1 MKKGKF
7 IVFEGLD
14 GAGQGTQIKLLEQYL
29 QSKNEKVYV
38 TSEPTQNLIGGL
50 IRSLLRHHWSLGNTG
65 IQLLYSAD
73 RAHHLEVEIEPVR
86 EKGHHV
92 ISGRYFFSTIAF
104 GSLNNDVKWLQAISE
119 KFPNPDITIF
129 LKVTPKECIRRI
141 NNGRPL
147 KEFFEKEKILQKVY
161 KTYLTLVKDKKYKN
175 VYVVDG
181 EQPVEKVAQDIQ
193 KIIGKHL

>member
-14 GAGQGTQIKLLEQYL
+14 GAGQGTQIALLERYL
-29 QSKNEKVYV
+29 ASKKKNVYV

-50 IRSLLRHHWSLGNTG
+50 IRSLLRHHWALGNTG
-65 IQLLYSAD
+65 MQLLYSAD

-104 GSLNNDVKWLQAISE
+104 GSLNNDVSWLKAISA
-119 KFPNPDITIF
+119 KFPNPDVTIF
-129 LKVTPKECIRRI
+129 LKVAPKECIRRI
-141 NNGRPL
+141 NSGRPMTEL
-147 KEFFEKEKILQKVY
+147 FEKEKVLQKVY
-161 KTYLTLVKDKKYKN
+161 RTYLALVKDKKYKN
-175 VYVVDG
+175 VFVVDG
-181 EQPVEKVAQDIQ
+181 TQTREAVARDIQ
-193 KIIGKHL
+193 KIIDLYI

>member
-29 QSKNEKVYV
+29 QSKNENVYV

-73 RAHHLEVEIEPVR
+73 RAHHLEVEIDPIR

-104 GSLNNDVKWLQAISE
+104 GSITNDVKWLQAISE
-119 KFPNPDITIF
+119 KFPNPDVTIF
-129 LKVTPKECIRRI
+129 LKVSPKECIRRI
-141 NNGRPL
+141 NSGRPL
-147 KEFFEKEKILQKVY
+147 KELFEKEKILEKVY
-161 KTYLTLVKDKKYKN
+161 KTYLRLVRDTRYKN
-175 VYVVDG
+175 VYVVNG
-181 EQPVEKVAQDIQ
+181 ERPIEEVADDIQ
-193 KIIGKHL
+193 KIISKHI

>member
-29 QSKNEKVYV
+29 QSRKEKVYV

-73 RAHHLEVEIEPVR
+73 RAHHLEVEINPIR

-119 KFPNPDITIF
+119 KFPNPDVTIF

-141 NNGRPL
+141 NSGRPL
-147 KEFFEKEKILQKVY
+147 KEFFEKEKILEKVY
-161 KTYLTLVKDKKYKN
+161 KTYLALVKDKKYKN
-175 VYVVDG
+175 VYVVNG
-181 EQPVEKVAQDIQ
+181 EQSVEAVAEDIR
-193 KIIGKHL
+193 KIIDKHV

>member
-14 GAGQGTQIKLLEQYL
+14 GAGQGTQIALLEKYL
-29 QSKNEKVYV
+29 KSKNEKVYV

-50 IRSLLRHHWSLGNTG
+50 IRSLLRHHWSLSNTG

-73 RAHHLEVEIEPVR
+73 RAHHLEAEIYPVQ

-104 GSLNNDVKWLQAISE
+104 GSLNNDVKWLKAISE
-119 KFPNPDITIF
+119 KFPNPDVTIF

-141 NNGRPL
+141 NSGRPL

-161 KTYLTLVKDKKYKN
+161 KTYLALVKDKKYKN

-181 EQPVEKVAQDIQ
+181 EQSMEKVAQDIQ
-193 KIIGKHL
+193 KIINKHI

>member
-14 GAGQGTQIKLLEQYL
+14 GAGQGTQIKLLEKYL

-73 RAHHLEVEIEPVR
+73 RAHHLEVEIDPIR

-104 GSLNNDVKWLQAISE
+104 GSLNNDVKWLKAISE
-119 KFPNPDITIF
+119 KFPNPDMTIF
-129 LKVTPKECIRRI
+129 LKVSPKECIRRI
-141 NNGRPL
+141 NSGRPL

-161 KTYLTLVKDKKYKN
+161 KTYLSLVKDKQYKN
-175 VYVVDG
+175 VYIVDG
-181 EQPVEKVAQDIQ
+181 EQSVEKVAEDIQ
-193 KIIGKHL
+193 NIVDKHI

>member
-29 QSKNEKVYV
+29 QSRNEKVYV

-73 RAHHLEVEIEPVR
+73 RAHHLEVEIEPIR

-104 GSLNNDVKWLQAISE
+104 GSLNNDVKWLKAISE
-119 KFPNPDITIF
+119 KFPNPDVTIF
-129 LKVTPKECIRRI
+129 LKVSPKECIRRI

-161 KTYLTLVKDKKYKN
+161 KTYLSLVKDKKYKN

-181 EQPVEKVAQDIQ
+181 EQSMEKVAFDIQ
-193 KIIGKHL
+193 KIMDKHI